1 MKKLVLT
8 LSAFLIIISLNAQS
22 LEDIIGKYTV
32 ANKLDKI
39 TSFKSLKIT
48 GKVSV
53 MGMDMPVEVWMKSP
67 NKIKTVTTMNG
78 QATVQAFDGEK
89 GYIINAMMGSTEPVE
104 MTPDQVSQIQNN
116 NVFRNAL
123 AEYLKKGQLT
133 LNGEEDVNG
142 KPAYK
147 IKAALEGGL
156 NATLFIDKNSFLVVK
171 QIADVNQGGMKI
183 SVETYPSDYKDN
195 NGIILPMKNT
205 VSMSGMEMVTSYS
218 KVEVDILID
227 DSVFKLK

>member
-89 GYIINAMMGSTEPVE
+89 GYIINAMMG
-104 MTPDQVSQIQNN
+104 
-116 NVFRNAL
+116 
-123 AEYLKKGQLT
+123 
-133 LNGEEDVNG
+133 
-142 KPAYK
+142 
-147 IKAALEGGL
+147 
-156 NATLFIDKNSFLVVK
+156 
-171 QIADVNQGGMKI
+171 
-183 SVETYPSDYKDN
+183 
-195 NGIILPMKNT
+195 
-205 VSMSGMEMVTSYS
+205 
-218 KVEVDILID
+218 
-227 DSVFKLK
+227 

>member
-156 NATLFIDKNSFLVVK
+156 NATLFIDKNS
-171 QIADVNQGGMKI
+171 
-183 SVETYPSDYKDN
+183 
-195 NGIILPMKNT
+195 IL
-205 VSMSGMEMVTSYS
+205 
-218 KVEVDILID
+218 
-227 DSVFKLK
+227 

>member
-8 LSAFLIIISLNAQS
+8 LGALFVIISLNAQS
-22 LEDIIGKYTV
+22 LEDIISKYTV

-39 TSFKSLKIT
+39 SSFKSLKIT
-48 GKVSV
+48 GNVSV
-53 MGMDMPVEVWMKSP
+53 MGMNMPVEVWMKSP

-89 GYIINAMMGSTEPVE
+89 GYIINPALGSSGAVE
-104 MTPDQVSQIQNN
+104 MTPDQAAQIQNN

-123 AEYLKKGQLT
+123 AEYLKKGQLS
-133 LNGEEDVNG
+133 LAGEENVNG

-147 IKAALEGGL
+147 IKAAMEAGL
-156 NATLFIDKNSFLVVK
+156 NATLFIDKSSFLVVK
-171 QIADVNQGGMKI
+171 QIADVNQGGMNI
-183 SVETYPSDYKDN
+183 SVETFPSDYKDN
-195 NGIILPMKNT
+195 NGILLPMKNT

-218 KVEVDILID
+218 KVEVDVPID